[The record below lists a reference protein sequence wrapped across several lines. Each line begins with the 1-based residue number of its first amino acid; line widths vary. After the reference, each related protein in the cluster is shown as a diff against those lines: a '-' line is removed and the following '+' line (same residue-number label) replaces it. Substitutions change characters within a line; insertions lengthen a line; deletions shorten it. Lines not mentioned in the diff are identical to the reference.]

1 MKPILSAA
9 TIVPWLALAC
19 RSYILVIRSWSAYDS
34 NHGSARLVSEAGGR
48 EHTNGSVP
56 VLSCCQSSH
65 CTPWRACCHAIFSPS
80 SNAASRKRLQCAGCW
95 RWRASSAGH
104 GKIAAFPPLWSVKE
118 LNESFVV
125 QDATG
130 QPLAYVY
137 FEDEPQ
143 RLSLPNGCLS
153 AVLPWGPPA
162 WCEKSMVTGFA
173 DRCRKSLRQGP
184 ISLGAKQTGERS
196 AGNLHAA
203 FDEAGAGNVAR
214 SRVVTLADERARQ
227 PGTQTST

>member
-1 MKPILSAA
+1 VL
-9 TIVPWLALAC
+9 
-19 RSYILVIRSWSAYDS
+19 
-34 NHGSARLVSEAGGR
+34 SEAGGQ
-48 EHTNGSVP
+48 EHTNGSAP

-80 SNAASRKRLQCAGCW
+80 SNAASRDRLQCAWCW

-137 FEDEPQ
+137 YEDEPQ
-143 RLSLPNGCLS
+143 TQMSTRLISRDEARRITAEHGEAAGRVAKRVNEAFVSRRVMMDREMVGRQLDDLLPGD
-153 AVLPWGPPA
+153 
-162 WCEKSMVTGFA
+162 SMEIDKDMPGMLFTPSEAAGVIDPRT
-173 DRCRKSLRQGP
+173 
-184 ISLGAKQTGERS
+184 RS
-196 AGNLHAA
+196 ATKFAQDHNCRFLFNDGC
-203 FDEAGAGNVAR
+203 AR
-214 SRVVTLADERARQ
+214 RKA
-227 PGTQTST
+227 

>member
-1 MKPILSAA
+1 MIGFRRDCRGGLSVLGVSESRQLHSIAGFSLSA
-9 TIVPWLALAC
+9 LAA
-19 RSYILVIRSWSAYDS
+19 SAW
-34 NHGSARLVSEAGGR
+34 HAHLVSEAGGQ

-65 CTPWRACCHAIFSPS
+65 CTPWRACCHAVFSPS
-80 SNAASRKRLQCAGCW
+80 SNAASRERLQCAWC
-95 RWRASSAGH
+95 RRSRASSADH

-143 RLSLPNGCLS
+143 RQM
-153 AVLPWGPPA
+153 
-162 WCEKSMVTGFA
+162 SM
-173 DRCRKSLRQGP
+173 R
-184 ISLGAKQTGERS
+184 
-196 AGNLHAA
+196 
-203 FDEAGAGNVAR
+203 
-214 SRVVTLADERARQ
+214 
-227 PGTQTST
+227 